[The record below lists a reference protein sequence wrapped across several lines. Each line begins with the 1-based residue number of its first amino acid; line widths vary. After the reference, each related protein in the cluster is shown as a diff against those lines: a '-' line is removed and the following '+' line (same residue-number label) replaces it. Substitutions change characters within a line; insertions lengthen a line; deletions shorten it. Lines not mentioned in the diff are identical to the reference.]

1 MPASPVLTKS
11 MNLIT
16 AWFGLMLGIMV
27 VVPSTFSVFFDDVA
41 KEFDWNRAQVSLAFS
56 LFMLASAIA
65 FPFVG
70 RLVDRIG
77 ARKIIIPCILIFMT
91 GTLSFKYL
99 VDSPWLYYATFI
111 VIGVA
116 AVGTSTLTYFQV
128 VTRSFTMKRGLAL
141 GVANS
146 GIGFG
151 AWCFPII
158 GYLLLEAFG
167 WRNAYLILG
176 IGITIIS
183 IPVVLVGLNDKYI
196 DSPQA
201 DTGPEL
207 QQSTLAEDVSM
218 SEALASKTFWIIG
231 IAFFCGATTLIAFLI
246 HMVPLLTDRG
256 LSLQTAALAAS
267 TFGVAVFCGRL
278 IAGYLLDKLNA
289 AYIAAGLWLMTTII
303 FLILGTGVSGK
314 TLLVA
319 TAMLG
324 LAWGGEGDVLGY
336 FVGRYFGLKNF
347 GVIYGSLLTMH
358 LLGGVV
364 GPYVLGLGFDS
375 FGSYTVM
382 LVGMAAITT
391 FAAVLILFV
400 GPYPT
405 ASANTKVKQP

>member
-1 MPASPVLTKS
+1 

-56 LFMLASAIA
+56 LFMLVSAIA

-99 VDSPWLYYATFI
+99 VDSLWLYYATFI

-183 IPVVLVGLNDKYI
+183 IPSCIYI
-196 DSPQA
+196 
-201 DTGPEL
+201 
-207 QQSTLAEDVSM
+207 
-218 SEALASKTFWIIG
+218 
-231 IAFFCGATTLIAFLI
+231 LIYWPI
-246 HMVPLLTDRG
+246 T
-256 LSLQTAALAAS
+256 SL
-267 TFGVAVFCGRL
+267 
-278 IAGYLLDKLNA
+278 
-289 AYIAAGLWLMTTII
+289 
-303 FLILGTGVSGK
+303 
-314 TLLVA
+314 
-319 TAMLG
+319 
-324 LAWGGEGDVLGY
+324 
-336 FVGRYFGLKNF
+336 
-347 GVIYGSLLTMH
+347 
-358 LLGGVV
+358 
-364 GPYVLGLGFDS
+364 
-375 FGSYTVM
+375 
-382 LVGMAAITT
+382 
-391 FAAVLILFV
+391 
-400 GPYPT
+400 
-405 ASANTKVKQP
+405 

>member
-1 MPASPVLTKS
+1 MSASPVFTKS
-11 MNLIT
+11 LNLFT

-27 VVPSTFSVFFDDVA
+27 VVPYTFSVFFDDVA

-56 LFMLASAIA
+56 LFMFASTVA

-70 RLVDRIG
+70 LLVDHFG
-77 ARKIIIPCILIFMT
+77 ARKIIAPCILTFLL
-91 GTLSFKYL
+91 GTLSFNYL
-99 VDSPWLYYATFI
+99 VNNLWLYYATFI
-111 VIGVA
+111 VIGIA
-116 AVGTSTLTYFQV
+116 AAGTSTLTYFQV
-128 VTRSFTMKRGLAL
+128 VTRSFTMRRGLAL

-146 GIGFG
+146 GTGVG
-151 AWCFPII
+151 AWIFPIL
-158 GYLLLEAFG
+158 GYFLLEAFG
-167 WRNAYLILG
+167 WRNAYLLLG

-196 DSPQA
+196 DTPPVDAGSEPQ
-201 DTGPEL
+201 TL
-207 QQSTLAEDVSM
+207 NLAEDVSRRD
-218 SEALASKTFWIIG
+218 ALRSRTFWVIG

-256 LSLQTAALAAS
+256 LTLQTAAIAAS
-267 TFGVAVFCGRL
+267 TFGIAQFCGRL
-278 IAGYLLDKLNA
+278 IAGFLLDKFFA
-289 AYIAAGLWLMTTII
+289 AYVAAGLWTMTTIV
-303 FLILGTGVSGK
+303 FLILGTGVSGN
-314 TLLVA
+314 TLIIA
-319 TAMLG
+319 TAVLG
-324 LAWGGEGDVLGY
+324 LAWGSEGDVLGY

-364 GPYVLGLGFDS
+364 GPYLMGLGFDS

-391 FAAVLILFV
+391 FATVLILFV

-405 ASANTKVKQP
+405 ARANTGVNQL